1 MPRLN
6 PFAVGRAKLTKL
18 WDASIDGHVISLAW
32 SNALGLIA
40 AASVDGPIA
49 LFDAKTGQVRH
60 HLLGHGF
67 GTADVAWSADG
78 KHLASAGQDGKVRLW
93 DPTTGRQVLEMP
105 GGAAWVE
112 RVAWCPTSSLLAS
125 AAGKKLRLWNLD
137 GEMIREFPDHPSTIA
152 DIRWKPNDTVLAS
165 TAYGKL
171 FLWSLLPS
179 PPGRGVGGEGETS
192 GPAALTPG
200 PSPRRRG
207 EVEPLREF
215 DWQGSMLALAWS
227 PDGAYIAAGA
237 QDCTVHFWLMTT
249 GDDLQM
255 AGYPT
260 KVRELAWDAQSRYLA
275 TGGGPTSCVWDF
287 SGKGPAGTTP
297 VQLEGH
303 QDNITCLAYQHRGE
317 HLASGAEDGL
327 LLLWHPS
334 RQHGSLALVKHAAAV
349 SQIAWAD
356 DDKRLAVGTADGS
369 VLLYST

>member
-67 GTADVAWSADG
+67 GTADLAWSADG

-93 DPTTGRQVLEMP
+93 DPTTGRQILEMP

-125 AAGKKLRLWNLD
+125 AAGKKLRLWNLA
-137 GEMIREFPDHPSTIA
+137 GEMICEFPDHPSTIA

-171 FLWSLLPS
+171 FLWSPEQQNA
-179 PPGRGVGGEGETS
+179 V
-192 GPAALTPG
+192 
-200 PSPRRRG
+200 
-207 EVEPLREF
+207 REF